1 MLCSPTT
8 ADAGADLT
16 IEPKDPTMQAEKV
29 YRIEG
34 GRPLEGE
41 VTVSGA
47 KNAIGKQLVA
57 SLLTEE
63 PCVFTNVPRITEI
76 EAILGML
83 AEVGTVAE
91 WKDDHTLIVQTPRI
105 TRTVVSE
112 RYSGFNR
119 IPILLLAPLLH
130 RAREVRVPVV
140 GGCRIGARPLDFHIS
155 ALEAMGAEIEY
166 GAEAYSAK
174 SRGLQGRTI
183 PLPYPSVG
191 ATENIIIAASLARGT
206 TVIQNAAVEP
216 EIIDTILFL
225 QKMGALIRVDVD
237 RRIIIEG
244 VSRLSGAT
252 HHTLTDRV
260 EVASFAAAT
269 VACGGRSKIWQAQ
282 QEHMIAFLNELRK
295 VGGGFEIERE
305 AMTFFRQADKL
316 RATHVETDVHPG
328 FVTDWQQPF
337 VVLLTQSAGVSVIHE
352 TVYENRFG
360 YTRTLQE
367 MGASIDLASACLGSK
382 PCRFAHHD
390 HSHSCIV
397 RGPMPLKGRAIEIPD
412 LRAGF
417 AYLIAAMVAEG
428 VSEIRGTRYI
438 ERGYAAVPEKL
449 EALGVNIEVQTA
461 DAPALPDAPVFED
474 CATVVNG
481 ASATQAKAGLAR

>member
-1 MLCSPTT
+1 MHP
-8 ADAGADLT
+8 
-16 IEPKDPTMQAEKV
+16 EKI

-34 GRPLEGE
+34 GCPLNGE
-41 VTVSGA
+41 VRVGGA

-63 PCVFTNVPRITEI
+63 PCTFTNVPRITEI
-76 EAILGML
+76 EAILNML
-83 AEVGTVAE
+83 GEVGTVAE
-91 WKDDHTLIVQTPRI
+91 WKDEQTLLVQTPRI
-105 TRTVVSE
+105 TSTTVGT
-112 RYSGFNR
+112 RYSGYNR

-140 GGCRIGARPLDFHIS
+140 GGCRIGARPVDFHIS

-166 GAEAYSAK
+166 GAESYLAK
-174 SRGLQGRTI
+174 SSGLQGQTVH
-183 PLPYPSVG
+183 LPYPSVG
-191 ATENIIIAASLARGT
+191 ATENILIAASLAKGT
-206 TVIQNAAVEP
+206 TVVQNAAVEP
-216 EIIDTILFL
+216 EIIDTILLL

-244 VSRLSGAT
+244 VTRLRGAT
-252 HHTLTDRV
+252 HHTLTDRI

-269 VACGGRSKIWQAQ
+269 VACGGRSKVWHAQ
-282 QEHMIAFLNELRK
+282 QEHIIAFLNELRK
-295 VGGGFEIERE
+295 VGGGFEVERD
-305 AMTFFRQADKL
+305 AITFFRQAERL

-328 FVTDWQQPF
+328 FVTDFQQPF
-337 VVLLTQSAGVSVIHE
+337 VVLLTQSEGVSVIHE

-360 YTRTLQE
+360 YTRTLQD

-390 HSHSCIV
+390 HLHSCIV
-397 RGPMPLKGRAIEIPD
+397 RGPMPLKARAIEIPD

-417 AYLIAAMVAEG
+417 AYLIAAMVADGISE
-428 VSEIRGTRYI
+428 VSGIRYV

-449 EALGVNIEVQTA
+449 RALGVNIEVETLQPVAPPAAAPPKTA
-461 DAPALPDAPVFED
+461 SPRKSVSRRKPESAL
-474 CATVVNG
+474 AT
-481 ASATQAKAGLAR
+481 SK